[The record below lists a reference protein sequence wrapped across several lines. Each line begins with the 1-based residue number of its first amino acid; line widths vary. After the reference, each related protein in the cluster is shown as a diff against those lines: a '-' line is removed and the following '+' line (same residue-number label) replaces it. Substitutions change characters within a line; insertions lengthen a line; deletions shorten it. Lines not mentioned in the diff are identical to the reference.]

1 MLADDRPGHA
11 AQALGVAEA
20 LSEPFRV
27 HRLGYRRLAA
37 LSALLPRASLAGLDR
52 GSRQALLPPWPRLVI
67 AAGRRTAPVARW
79 LKRRSGGT
87 TRLVQLMDPGDWR
100 DLDLV
105 AIPAHDAPRP
115 DPRVVATL
123 GAPHRLHAETL
134 RRAARVW
141 TAQVARLPRPRIAV
155 LVGGRSPHARWTPGW
170 ARVLAAEVEALAAA
184 RGGSLMLTT
193 SRRTPEDAVSALE
206 RDGGAVPVW
215 RHLYGTPGENPYAG
229 MLALADAVVV
239 TADSVSMLTEACAAG
254 RQVYA
259 FGKDVVAGSK
269 LARLLDALEAD
280 GRVLPLGAAW
290 SDRSFVPLRPQDDI
304 AREIRSRQLV

>member
-20 LSEPFRV
+20 LGEPFRV
-27 HRLGYRRLAA
+27 HRLGYGRLAA

-52 GSRQALLPPWPRLVI
+52 SSRRSLLPPWPRLVI

-100 DLDLV
+100 EIDLL
-105 AIPAHDAPRP
+105 AIPAHDAPRS
-115 DPRVVATL
+115 DPRVVPTL

-134 RRAARVW
+134 QRAARAW

-155 LVGGRSPHARWTPGW
+155 LVGGRSPHARWADGW
-170 ARVLAAEVEALAAA
+170 ARALAAAVEALAAA

-193 SRRTPEDAVSALE
+193 SRRTPEDAVRALD
-206 RDGGAVPVW
+206 RDGPVPVW
-215 RHLYGTPGENPYAG
+215 RHFWGAPGENPYPG

-259 FGKDVVAGSK
+259 FGKDAVAGSK
-269 LARLLDALEAD
+269 LATLLEALEAE
-280 GRVLPLGAAW
+280 GRVRPLGAAW
-290 SDRSFVPLRPQDDI
+290 SDRRFAPLRPQDDI
-304 AREIRSRQLV
+304 ARAIRSRRLV